1 MATLGLLVGLRL
13 DGLGPP
19 EGPVG
24 LSAGSVVDLDAGLVG
39 LADIEL
45 VALGHLQTNSKRI

>member
-1 MATLGLLVGLRL
+1 MVTFGLLVGL
-13 DGLGPP
+13 GVGVGPA

-24 LSAGSVVDLDAGLVG
+24 LPAGSMVHLDAGFVG